1 MHSRRGRPR
10 RVGLG
15 HAAAPHLFPERYG
28 LHPWPLPLPALHE
41 RCRPSQPRSATPTP
55 CHSAHSARRRVISLR
70 SSSRCPRVISPR
82 GGRSRSRGCR
92 HRLELHGPL
101 LRAVRCE
108 AESGEPR
115 NPVPEPSRT
124 LEAGTRGRGSGWRRG
139 TASCLQIDGQCGEEA
154 PGGGRR
160 GAPAGT
166 RLEART
172 LARWGRS

>member
-1 MHSRRGRPR
+1 MNYVDLLSLAQRHRR
-10 RVGLG
+10 
-15 HAAAPHLFPERYG
+15 HAA
-28 LHPWPLPLPALHE
+28 PLTVRACASSACAL
-41 RCRPSQPRSATPTP
+41 SPT
-55 CHSAHSARRRVISLR
+55 VL
-70 SSSRCPRVISPR
+70 RVISPR

-101 LRAVRCE
+101 LRAARCE

-139 TASCLQIDGQCGEEA
+139 TASCLQIDGQYGEEV

-166 RLEART
+166 RQEART
-172 LARWGRS
+172 LARWGRSRSSRARARETPREGGSRAAREGPSPKVP